1 LITKYNT
8 ELNRSELID
17 EFYKNHQ
24 LFKNY
29 ILSLNEEEYNYAPP
43 EKWTAGQHLDHLIRA
58 IKPLTQAMI
67 LPNFVLKTM
76 FGKANRQ
83 SKTYTGLVRNYQEK
97 LEEGGRA
104 SGKFLP
110 PPQSFEDRSKLINQ
124 FQNLISKLKKQIDN
138 YSEAS
143 LDELILPHPLLG
155 KLTLREMLYFTA
167 YHATHHQRL
176 VEKYLS
182 YKG

>member
-1 LITKYNT
+1 MI
-8 ELNRSELID
+8 RSGLDMFFI
-17 EFYKNHQ
+17 
-24 LFKNY
+24 
-29 ILSLNEEEYNYAPP
+29 SLARES
-43 EKWTAGQHLDHLIRA
+43 
-58 IKPLTQAMI
+58 
-67 LPNFVLKTM
+67 
-76 FGKANRQ
+76 RQ
-83 SKTYTGLVRNYQEK
+83 RETTREPGHDYYQEK

>member
-1 LITKYNT
+1 MPTASYIPRLNLCSPLDSIVLNT
-8 ELNRSELID
+8 DSEIWS
-17 EFYKNHQ
+17 
-24 LFKNY
+24 
-29 ILSLNEEEYNYAPP
+29 SLLKENNFS
-43 EKWTAGQHLDHLIRA
+43 
-58 IKPLTQAMI
+58 
-67 LPNFVLKTM
+67 NFVLKTM

-83 SKTYTGLVRNYQEK
+83 SKTYAALVHKYQDK
-97 LEEGGRA
+97 REEGGRA
-104 SGKFLP
+104 SGKFIP
-110 PPQSFEDRSKLINQ
+110 PPQTFEDRSKLISQ
-124 FQNLISKLKKQIDN
+124 FQNLVSKLKKQIDE